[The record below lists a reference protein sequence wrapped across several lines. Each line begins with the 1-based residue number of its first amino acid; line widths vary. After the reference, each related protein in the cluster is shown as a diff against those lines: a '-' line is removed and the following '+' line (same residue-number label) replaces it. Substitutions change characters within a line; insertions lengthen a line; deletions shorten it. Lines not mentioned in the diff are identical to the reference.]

1 MGYPMS
7 NRKYILLI
15 GLLLLSFTAM
25 AEVVVLRSGQS
36 VKGEIVLQNED
47 VVIIRS
53 NNGMRYQYPMN
64 EVLSIQKEEQ
74 ETVVQEETTTS
85 KTKKRTVSAK
95 RFFFFVNLTYA
106 PSWLS
111 LRAKRLV
118 FLAALFLEMI
128 P

>member
-1 MGYPMS
+1 MS

-36 VKGEIVLQNED
+36 VKGEIMLQNED

-74 ETVVQEETTTS
+74 KTVVAYQLGNQDE
-85 KTKKRTVSAK
+85 A
-95 RFFFFVNLTYA
+95 
-106 PSWLS
+106 LS
-111 LRAKRLV
+111 
-118 FLAALFLEMI
+118 
-128 P
+128 